1 MSDLAQHVIVL
12 LLVLLATGWLV
23 RRAWS
28 TLHPKAGAG
37 CGGCASQGCGTCH
50 ASNLASRKRQPPYR

>member
-12 LLVLLATGWLV
+12 LLVLLAAGWLV

-28 TLHPKAGAG
+28 TMHPKAGAG
-37 CGGCASQGCGTCH
+37 CGGCASHACGGCAAGQLT
-50 ASNLASRKRQPPYR
+50 SRRKQPAGR